1 MEAVAERKVGASLV
15 PGTVRSRSGCR
26 PGLPSPRVF
35 PQRQREEPADTSD
48 LSGEDDDD
56 YVPYVP
62 VKQRKQQMVMG

>member
-1 MEAVAERKVGASLV
+1 M
-15 PGTVRSRSGCR
+15 
-26 PGLPSPRVF
+26 
-35 PQRQREEPADTSD
+35 DTSD